1 MNKKIFEKWYFWVI
15 IILII
20 AIILV
25 IALEES
31 KKLGNEQASTNAIQQ
46 EDISFTVLKNIFE
59 NGGKKK
65 TEKIVIDNKNI
76 SNDEIEK
83 IYNARKKVNQ
93 EVDLTIWLFSNEE
106 NANNMNN
113 AEIADA
119 SYSEDNDI
127 VINNYEA
134 ERVAQEKAEKEEAE
148 RKKQEEEQK
157 QREEQE
163 RIEEEQRQKEEE
175 EKQKIANASLGE
187 KNALNSAKQYLNYTA
202 FSYKGLV
209 EQIEFEGYTSEEAKF
224 GADNCGA
231 DWNEQAAKSAKQYM
245 NYSSFSRSGL
255 LEQLEFE
262 GFTPE
267 QAEYGVKAVG
277 Y

>member
-1 MNKKIFEKWYFWVI
+1 MSEKSWYKKWYFGLILIFLLVI
-15 IILII
+15 IIGFLANSNLNNNDVNSNTISNNEI
-20 AIILV
+20 TYNI
-25 IALEES
+25 S
-31 KKLGNEQASTNAIQQ
+31 KS
-46 EDISFTVLKNIFE
+46 IFE

-65 TEKIVIDNKNI
+65 TEKIVINNKDI

-209 EQIEFEGYTSEEAKF
+209 EQLEFEGYTSEEAKF

>member
-1 MNKKIFEKWYFWVI
+1 MSEKSWYKKWYFGLILIFLLVI
-15 IILII
+15 IIGFLANSNLNNNDVNSNTI
-20 AIILV
+20 
-25 IALEES
+25 S
-31 KKLGNEQASTNAIQQ
+31 NNEITYN
-46 EDISFTVLKNIFE
+46 ISKNIFE

-134 ERVAQEKAEKEEAE
+134 ERVEQEKAEKEEAE

-209 EQIEFEGYTSEEAKF
+209 EQLEFEGYTSEEAKF

>member
-1 MNKKIFEKWYFWVI
+1 MSEKSWYKKWYFGLILIFLLVI
-15 IILII
+15 IIGFLANSNLNNNDVNSNTISNNEI
-20 AIILV
+20 TYNI
-25 IALEES
+25 S
-31 KKLGNEQASTNAIQQ
+31 KS
-46 EDISFTVLKNIFE
+46 IFE

-65 TEKIVIDNKNI
+65 TEKIVINNKDI

-93 EVDLTIWLFSNEE
+93 EVDLKIWLFSNEE

-209 EQIEFEGYTSEEAKF
+209 EQLEFEGYTSEEAKF